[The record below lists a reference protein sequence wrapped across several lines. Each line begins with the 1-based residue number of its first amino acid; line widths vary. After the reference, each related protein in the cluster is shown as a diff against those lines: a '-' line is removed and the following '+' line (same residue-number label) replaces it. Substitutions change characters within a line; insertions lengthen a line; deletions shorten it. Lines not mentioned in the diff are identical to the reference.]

1 MENQDPPNPPP
12 PPLLLLPT
20 PQDNHHNNNIPFLP
34 FTLPTS
40 MLHQNPLQM
49 EPQSYPNDNNN
60 NNNNSLGCDINDDYY
75 WSNISYVFSGGG
87 TGQNNVSD
95 TKETITTAME
105 CGSSSLRPS
114 FNMAENVVRTRAI
127 EKNEEKEKKN
137 IVGRMKKATRVAR
150 FAFQTRSV
158 DDILDDGYRWRK
170 YGQKAVKNSTYPS
183 LCLNELIV
191 MDTK

>member
-170 YGQKAVKNSTYPS
+170 YGQKAVKNSTYPRVY
-183 LCLNELIV
+183 LVCV
-191 MDTK
+191 